1 MKVIVTVV
9 EKITSEAH
17 IDIHDGLNK
26 SAFSATHRR
35 PLQQGRNGDRYEH
48 LSSGL

>member
-17 IDIHDGLNK
+17 IDIPDGLNQ
-26 SAFSATHRR
+26 SAFPAAHNR
-35 PLQQGRNGDRYEH
+35 PLKHRENAD
-48 LSSGL
+48 